1 MRTIFAIALALCLAS
16 CVMAFAPTSLP
27 ALRTVPRAQACSTGL
42 RMSATEVSFE
52 ASGDPKFPPPLMFG
66 VEYLGNLQRT
76 HVWPARTSGLSL
88 SFDLDPSCDVFGLT
102 DGRGCTG

>member
-42 RMSATEVSFE
+42 RMSATEDDGE
-52 ASGDPKFPPPLMFG
+52 KDLKSGNDPISILLDSVKRLFKKSEDDYPPG
-66 VEYLGNLQRT
+66 
-76 HVWPARTSGLSL
+76 
-88 SFDLDPSCDVFGLT
+88 
-102 DGRGCTG
+102 DGQGFTQTPKKPTRNKGEW